1 MVKNGKSKPEPGA
14 EFVVLD
20 ESMVKDF
27 KDQTL
32 ATSQDRLHY
41 IEKLKKDNRDAI
53 LGTLV
58 TDSEGKAAMLLKD
71 FVKKTGFIVVQ
82 TRGVE
87 GYDLAL
93 PQYSTE
99 MKASIEDGM
108 ECGDFTLILQSGE
121 NLAKIDL
128 SQFTEEKPKRFP
140 INTVF
145 VPEQLLANVLQ
156 AGKEFCLGAENLNP
170 TTKASAIGKR
180 IQMIARQTQEVFAD
194 CHDGDTNIRVS
205 TWIEKLLAVK
215 DNLEYGIV
223 SSERT
228 TNRWAYMDEKLLM
241 MDFRTALAQN
251 LYQLNVLPMEANGT
265 IFDPHI
271 HDAVHIEETDR
282 VEEDRVVEEIQKG
295 YFFGEKLYRPTKVIV
310 SKNSCQK

>member
-1 MVKNGKSKPEPGA
+1 
-14 EFVVLD
+14 
-20 ESMVKDF
+20 
-27 KDQTL
+27 
-32 ATSQDRLHY
+32 
-41 IEKLKKDNRDAI
+41 
-53 LGTLV
+53 
-58 TDSEGKAAMLLKD
+58 ML
-71 FVKKTGFIVVQ
+71 F
-82 TRGVE
+82 R
-87 GYDLAL
+87 
-93 PQYSTE
+93 S
-99 MKASIEDGM
+99 
-108 ECGDFTLILQSGE
+108 
-121 NLAKIDL
+121 
-128 SQFTEEKPKRFP
+128 
-140 INTVF
+140 TVF
-145 VPEQLLANVLQ
+145 VPKQLLANVLQ
-156 AGKEFCLGAENLNP
+156 AGKEFCLGAKNLNP
-170 TTKASAIGKR
+170 TTKDSAIGKG

-251 LYQLNVLPMEANGT
+251 LYQLNVLPIEANGA

-310 SKNSCQK
+310 SKNPCQK

>member
-1 MVKNGKSKPEPGA
+1 MRRFYPDTAIRRETCKDR
-14 EFVVLD
+14 F
-20 ESMVKDF
+20 ESIH
-27 KDQTL
+27 
-32 ATSQDRLHY
+32 R
-41 IEKLKKDNRDAI
+41 R
-53 LGTLV
+53 
-58 TDSEGKAAMLLKD
+58 
-71 FVKKTGFIVVQ
+71 KTGTFPDKH
-82 TRGVE
+82 RFR
-87 GYDLAL
+87 
-93 PQYSTE
+93 TE
-99 MKASIEDGM
+99 TASH
-108 ECGDFTLILQSGE
+108 
-121 NLAKIDL
+121 
-128 SQFTEEKPKRFP
+128 
-140 INTVF
+140 
-145 VPEQLLANVLQ
+145 
-156 AGKEFCLGAENLNP
+156 AGKEFCLGAKNLNP
-170 TTKASAIGKR
+170 TTKDSAIGKG

-251 LYQLNVLPMEANGT
+251 LYQLNVLPIEANGA

-310 SKNSCQK
+310 SKNPCQK

>member
-1 MVKNGKSKPEPGA
+1 MRRFCPDTAIRRESCKDRFESIHRRKA
-14 EFVVLD
+14 ETLPDKYRFRTGTASRKCTSGRKRVL
-20 ESMVKDF
+20 
-27 KDQTL
+27 
-32 ATSQDRLHY
+32 
-41 IEKLKKDNRDAI
+41 
-53 LGTLV
+53 
-58 TDSEGKAAMLLKD
+58 
-71 FVKKTGFIVVQ
+71 
-82 TRGVE
+82 
-87 GYDLAL
+87 
-93 PQYSTE
+93 P
-99 MKASIEDGM
+99 
-108 ECGDFTLILQSGE
+108 
-121 NLAKIDL
+121 
-128 SQFTEEKPKRFP
+128 
-140 INTVF
+140 
-145 VPEQLLANVLQ
+145 
-156 AGKEFCLGAENLNP
+156 GAENLNP

-271 HDAVHIEETDR
+271 HDAVHIEETDL

>member
-1 MVKNGKSKPEPGA
+1 MEEICPEFP
-14 EFVVLD
+14 
-20 ESMVKDF
+20 KD
-27 KDQTL
+27 
-32 ATSQDRLHY
+32 ASRLKAW
-41 IEKLKKDNRDAI
+41 IE
-53 LGTLV
+53 V
-58 TDSEGKAAMLLKD
+58 
-71 FVKKTGFIVVQ
+71 
-82 TRGVE
+82 
-87 GYDLAL
+87 
-93 PQYSTE
+93 
-99 MKASIEDGM
+99 GM

-156 AGKEFCLGAENLNP
+156 AG
-170 TTKASAIGKR
+170 
-180 IQMIARQTQEVFAD
+180 
-194 CHDGDTNIRVS
+194 
-205 TWIEKLLAVK
+205 K

>member
-1 MVKNGKSKPEPGA
+1 MEEICPEFP
-14 EFVVLD
+14 
-20 ESMVKDF
+20 KD
-27 KDQTL
+27 
-32 ATSQDRLHY
+32 ASRLKAW
-41 IEKLKKDNRDAI
+41 IE
-53 LGTLV
+53 V
-58 TDSEGKAAMLLKD
+58 
-71 FVKKTGFIVVQ
+71 
-82 TRGVE
+82 
-87 GYDLAL
+87 
-93 PQYSTE
+93 
-99 MKASIEDGM
+99 GM

-228 TNRWAYMDEKLLM
+228 TNRWAYMDERFPYSFGAEFISAECL
-241 MDFRTALAQN
+241 
-251 LYQLNVLPMEANGT
+251 
-265 IFDPHI
+265 
-271 HDAVHIEETDR
+271 TD
-282 VEEDRVVEEIQKG
+282 G
-295 YFFGEKLYRPTKVIV
+295 
-310 SKNSCQK
+310 SKWYNI

>member
-1 MVKNGKSKPEPGA
+1 MKWNA
-14 EFVVLD
+14 
-20 ESMVKDF
+20 
-27 KDQTL
+27 
-32 ATSQDRLHY
+32 
-41 IEKLKKDNRDAI
+41 AI
-53 LGTLV
+53 
-58 TDSEGKAAMLLKD
+58 
-71 FVKKTGFIVVQ
+71 
-82 TRGVE
+82 
-87 GYDLAL
+87 
-93 PQYSTE
+93 
-99 MKASIEDGM
+99 
-108 ECGDFTLILQSGE
+108 FTLILQSGE
-121 NLAKIDL
+121 KRAKIDL
-128 SQFTEEKPKRFP
+128 SQFTEEKPEPFP

-145 VPEQLLANVLQ
+145 VPKQLLANVLQ
-156 AGKEFCLGAENLNP
+156 AGKEFCLGAKNLNP
-170 TTKASAIGKR
+170 TTKDSAIGKG

-251 LYQLNVLPMEANGT
+251 LYQLNVLPIEANGA

-310 SKNSCQK
+310 SKNPCQK